1 MNRGKKFLDKNT
13 QKKLKKTVRLAR
25 GTPAAALAETPVLPA
40 PVIAQQMARPPLTPA
55 EKEKGFIRAAEKM
68 EVKKFHKV
76 SKRTTPGEVP
86 SQSSAPHIVHVEG
99 QRWIKTVE
107 KQITAENKIFTK
119 KSSKK
124 KLPLRKKGV
133 PFK

>member
-1 MNRGKKFLDKNT
+1 MKKS
-13 QKKLKKTVRLAR
+13 VRLAR
-25 GTPAAALAETPVLPA
+25 NDPATLAHSVVLPA
-40 PVIAQQMARPPLTPA
+40 PVIAQQMARPPLSSA
-55 EKEKGFIRAAEKM
+55 EKDKGFIRAAEEM
-68 EVKKFHKV
+68 ESKKFHKV

-99 QRWIKTVE
+99 QRWIKTIE

-119 KSSKK
+119 QSSKK
-124 KLPLRKKGV
+124 KLPTRKKGV